1 MLSEQKEK
9 DKRKFNLILHNVKE
23 SNDSVAANRKK
34 HDIDSAIEIFQHY
47 NGIPA
52 SINSAIPIGKK
63 VADKTRLLKL
73 TLSSEDVKVKILR
86 NCIKLRNKDHPD
98 NIRKVFITPDQTPQ
112 EQERNRKLRVELATM
127 NATSNDYKIKTAK
140 SCGGIHNSPHITS

>member
-9 DKRKFNLILHNVKE
+9 EKRKFNLILHNVKE
-23 SNDSVAANRKK
+23 SNDPIADNRKK
-34 HDIDSAIEIFQHY
+34 HDIDSAIEIFQRY
-47 NGIPA
+47 VGIPA
-52 SINSAIPIGKK
+52 SINAICIGRK

-98 NIRKVFITPDQTPQ
+98 NIRKIFITPDQTPQ

-127 NATSNDYKIKTAK
+127 NATSNDYRIKTAK
-140 SCGGIHNSPHITS
+140 LCGGIHNSPHITS